1 VHASRQP
8 ERKEI
13 PVQRTPSPGVVLTGI
28 ALVTAL
34 VVAGSA
40 IGRSQAKP
48 SNQQEPFIS
57 SKIAVVVGAKL
68 TGNQGS
74 WNGTQPITLSNQWLR
89 CNVEALDCKKIKNA
103 TGTDYTIVKDDAG
116 HTLRFQVT
124 AKNAEGSATAESN
137 ATGEVPGKANAP
149 AVVSSPTV
157 SGNPVVGQQL
167 TATTGT
173 WQGTAP
179 ISFTTNWQHCN
190 SAGSSC
196 SGTGKKGNS
205 YVVSAADVG
214 KRIRVKV
221 DAKNNVGKSSALS
234 DTTAVV
240 ANSGGG
246 GGGGG
251 GSVKVADVGPAGERL
266 TVDRVVFNPN
276 PVTSR
281 NVPIR
286 VTITVKDTKGRLVQ
300 GALVFIRSTPI
311 VTSTPTDAPTGSDG
325 TVTYNIQPRSDF
337 PIKNG
342 FSVQF
347 FVKAYRSGDPT
358 LAGISGT
365 RLVQVAT
372 HKP

>member
-1 VHASRQP
+1 MHRLPRVG
-8 ERKEI
+8 I
-13 PVQRTPSPGVVLTGI
+13 VLV
-28 ALVTAL
+28 AVAMLTAL

-40 IGRSQAKP
+40 TGRGQAPP

-57 SKIAVVVGAKL
+57 SKVAVVVGSTL
-68 TGNQGS
+68 TGDNGG
-74 WNGTQPITLSNQWLR
+74 WNGTQPITYSYQWLR
-89 CNVEALDCKKIKNA
+89 CDEDGLKCKKITNA
-103 TGTDYTIVKDDAG
+103 VNTQYTIVKADAG
-116 HTLRFQVT
+116 STLRFRVT
-124 AKNAEGSATAESN
+124 AKNKEGEDTAESN
-137 ATGEVPGKANAP
+137 ATGTVPTAANAP
-149 AVVSSPTV
+149 AELTAPQV
-157 SGNPVVGQQL
+157 SGSAVVGEKL

-173 WQGTAP
+173 WQGTNP
-179 ISFTTNWQHCN
+179 ISYTFTWQTCN
-190 SAGSSC
+190 AAVTSCAGNGK
-196 SGTGKKGNS
+196 SGQT
-205 YVVSAADVG
+205 YTVAASDVG
-214 KRIRVKV
+214 KRLRVKV
-221 DAKNNVGKSSALS
+221 TAKNSAGQSSGLS
-234 DTTAVV
+234 DTTAAV
-240 ANSGGG
+240 ASSGGG

-251 GSVKVADVGPAGERL
+251 GNAVNVKDVGPAGERL
-266 TVDRVVFNPN
+266 TVDKVVFNPN

-281 NVPIR
+281 SVPIR

-311 VTSTPTDAPTGSDG
+311 VSSTPTDAPTASDG
-325 TVTYNIQPRSDF
+325 TVSYSIQPRSDF